1 MDCRQAQSFLA
12 LMVGQDHNDS
22 AGEQHVRQH
31 VTQCASCRRF
41 HQDIGTA
48 QVSLSEAGLQVQTRR
63 HLWPRVAERLAEL
76 DRRPQFARFNVLV
89 PTSVATVACLLLV
102 AVTLLDTQQN
112 PSGSRDLF
120 RSDPSFAA
128 SRGELPSQADF
139 QRWQQRQRNDFSM
152 QQPELQQARDQ
163 VRRLPPLVAPPM
175 TPTEW

>member
-31 VTQCASCRRF
+31 VTHCASCRRF

-76 DRRPQFARFNVLV
+76 DRHPQFARFNVLV

-102 AVTLLDTQQN
+102 AVTLLEPQQN
-112 PSGSRDLF
+112 SSASRDLF
-120 RSDPSFAA
+120 RTDPSFAA
-128 SRGELPSQADF
+128 TRGELPSQADL
-139 QRWQQRQRNDFSM
+139 QRWQRQRGEFRL
-152 QQPELQQARDQ
+152 QQPELQQARGQ
-163 VRRLPPLVAPPM
+163 VRRPLPPVAPA
-175 TPTEW
+175 EW